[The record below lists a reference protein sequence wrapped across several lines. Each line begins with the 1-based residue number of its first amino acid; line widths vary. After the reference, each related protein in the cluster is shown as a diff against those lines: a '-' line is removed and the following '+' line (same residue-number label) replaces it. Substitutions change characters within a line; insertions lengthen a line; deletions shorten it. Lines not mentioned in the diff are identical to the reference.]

1 VRIAHVCFQATSKK
15 TRAERKKRAKK
26 KRQQRSL
33 MSQQEER
40 TATLAKFAAKRKHE
54 SCRARSDD
62 QKNQDRYRGRGWHRQ
77 TAAVAVSHAVIV
89 SSCLPAGLS
98 GSGRWGCG
106 REGVTSQGRFAAAAV
121 AADTVLKRC
130 KRRAF
135 SCRPA
140 GFSKS
145 RRSGI
150 SRSHISTQFDPSV
163 LLMGEPESCSDVR
176 DQRVPVSQEVTSQL
190 SLIRVSFC
198 RGSQILQSHTQQS
211 HLSSSIVIQLL
222 KATAENPQSPP
233 PPRASNRPA
242 GSRLFASSPPLRP

>member
-1 VRIAHVCFQATSKK
+1 MLEVMESGRHGHGEEARFNMRMMTVRIAHVCFQATSKK

-26 KRQQRSL
+26 KRQQRSI

-145 RRSGI
+145 RRPGV

-163 LLMGEPESCSDVR
+163 LLMGSQNPAVPHAAIASLVVDRHPAVESNSRKSTVTTAAACLKSSGW
-176 DQRVPVSQEVTSQL
+176 VSPLCFL
-190 SLIRVSFC
+190 STLASMIAHV
-198 RGSQILQSHTQQS
+198 IL
-211 HLSSSIVIQLL
+211 
-222 KATAENPQSPP
+222 
-233 PPRASNRPA
+233 
-242 GSRLFASSPPLRP
+242 

>member
-1 VRIAHVCFQATSKK
+1 VSKK
-15 TRAERKKRAKK
+15 EKTAKLAKVAAKRKDSNARQVRSKK
-26 KRQQRSL
+26 GK
-33 MSQQEER
+33 

-77 TAAVAVSHAVIV
+77 TSAVAVSHAVIV
-89 SSCLPAGLS
+89 SSCLLVGLS

-145 RRSGI
+145 RRPGV

-163 LLMGEPESCSDVR
+163 LLMGSQNPAVMFGIKTFR
-176 DQRVPVSQEVTSQL
+176 DL
-190 SLIRVSFC
+190 KK
-198 RGSQILQSHTQQS
+198 S
-211 HLSSSIVIQLL
+211 HLNSV
-222 KATAENPQSPP
+222 
-233 PPRASNRPA
+233 
-242 GSRLFASSPPLRP
+242 

>member
-1 VRIAHVCFQATSKK
+1 
-15 TRAERKKRAKK
+15 
-26 KRQQRSL
+26 
-33 MSQQEER
+33 
-40 TATLAKFAAKRKHE
+40 
-54 SCRARSDD
+54 
-62 QKNQDRYRGRGWHRQ
+62 
-77 TAAVAVSHAVIV
+77 
-89 SSCLPAGLS
+89 
-98 GSGRWGCG
+98 
-106 REGVTSQGRFAAAAV
+106 VTSQGRFAAAAV

-176 DQRVPVSQEVTSQL
+176 DQGVPVSQEVTSQL

>member
-1 VRIAHVCFQATSKK
+1 VSKK
-15 TRAERKKRAKK
+15 EKTAKLAKVAAKRKDSNARQVRSKK
-26 KRQQRSL
+26 GK
-33 MSQQEER
+33 

-77 TAAVAVSHAVIV
+77 TSAVAVSHAVIV
-89 SSCLPAGLS
+89 SSCLLVGLS

-145 RRSGI
+145 RRSDI
-150 SRSHISTQFDPSV
+150 SKSHISTQFDPSV
-163 LLMGEPESCSDVR
+163 LLSGEPNTAVAVPHAVIASLVVDRHPAVESNSRKSTVTTAAACLKSSGW
-176 DQRVPVSQEVTSQL
+176 VSPLCFL
-190 SLIRVSFC
+190 STLASMIAHV
-198 RGSQILQSHTQQS
+198 IL
-211 HLSSSIVIQLL
+211 
-222 KATAENPQSPP
+222 
-233 PPRASNRPA
+233 
-242 GSRLFASSPPLRP
+242 